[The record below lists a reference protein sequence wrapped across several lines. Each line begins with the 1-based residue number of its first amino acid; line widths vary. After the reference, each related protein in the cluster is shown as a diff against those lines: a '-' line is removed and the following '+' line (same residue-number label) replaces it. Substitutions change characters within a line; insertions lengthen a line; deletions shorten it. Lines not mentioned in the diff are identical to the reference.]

1 MKQILRTRIRSILSL
16 FGFGVYKIDSA
27 ELFNFWNL
35 LFLTLR
41 EDGHIRYLQIG
52 ANDGVLVDPMYEFVC
67 RNQHRVSGLLV
78 EPVGIHFSKLKSNYS
93 HIPNIIAVRRA
104 IHNYEKSMTLF
115 VAKETTN
122 DKRNVAVAGLSSFN
136 RNHLLQHG
144 SLGDTDIVEE
154 QVKCSSVEELLQEYS
169 FMDINVLVT
178 DTEGYDF
185 EILDNL
191 DLNKIRP
198 KVVLFEHGLAAGTM
212 TSDELESLCEKF
224 NKFGYQLSIVNNDAI
239 AIQTQF
245 IVKCLIRLESDPETQ
260 I

>member
-1 MKQILRTRIRSILSL
+1 MRKAS
-16 FGFGVYKIDSA
+16 
-27 ELFNFWNL
+27 
-35 LFLTLR
+35 
-41 EDGHIRYLQIG
+41 
-52 ANDGVLVDPMYEFVC
+52 
-67 RNQHRVSGLLV
+67 
-78 EPVGIHFSKLKSNYS
+78 
-93 HIPNIIAVRRA
+93 
-104 IHNYEKSMTLF
+104 
-115 VAKETTN
+115 TTN